1 MNFVSSPLLLAPLV
15 FLKGFCHSTA
25 FCFASKHNDT
35 DHKQKNKEILTMW
48 GKGEHD
54 DNYTM

>member
-35 DHKQKNKEILTMW
+35 DHKQKNKQILSMW
-48 GKGEHD
+48 GKGEHN
-54 DNYTM
+54 DN